1 MSIFRIL
8 DADKP
13 FAHKKE
19 KYNPKHFV
27 TSIFIIALARI
38 GCNGFVPSYE
48 SYVINGKSGGY
59 HGL

>member
-1 MSIFRIL
+1 MNKTTPCQAN
-8 DADKP
+8 DD
-13 FAHKKE
+13 
-19 KYNPKHFV
+19 NPKENGNHFV
-27 TSIFIIALARI
+27 ASIFIIALARI